1 MEEFYFINL
10 RPGQD
15 LNLRSPKEET
25 VFETVALPLDYL
37 GILLLDVYRI
47 SRALPDF
54 YDVGWELPNFSDAG
68 FN

>member
-1 MEEFYFINL
+1 MLLITSSAKGHRIKIRKKIKNV

-37 GILLLDVYRI
+37 GILLKM
-47 SRALPDF
+47 
-54 YDVGWELPNFSDAG
+54 
-68 FN
+68 